1 MLVLVAAT
9 APVLAGAAVRDV
21 RVVYVVGL
29 AVSAGGAF
37 HGWVSYRAWVRS
49 DVLIV
54 VALAATCAISDPIFG
69 LWTLL
74 GGLCSAALLRS
85 RGISM
90 PWLTWGAGRQWAGFG
105 AAVPAGVALG
115 GLNLLMARAS
125 SDSARA
131 GGRLDGLL
139 DAVRAGVAEELGI
152 RLCLLAL
159 CIYLIGRLPRTRLE
173 QVLTYLVMVVP
184 HAALHFVTMP
194 TQLLAGTI
202 ILGAVFG
209 LPFAILLKR
218 FGVAPAIAA
227 HTLVDGIRLLA
238 LGS

>member
-1 MLVLVAAT
+1 
-9 APVLAGAAVRDV
+9 
-21 RVVYVVGL
+21 
-29 AVSAGGAF
+29 
-37 HGWVSYRAWVRS
+37 
-49 DVLIV
+49 
-54 VALAATCAISDPIFG
+54 
-69 LWTLL
+69 
-74 GGLCSAALLRS
+74 
-85 RGISM
+85 M
-90 PWLTWGAGRQWAGFG
+90 PWFTWGAGRQWAGFG

-194 TQLLAGTI
+194 TQLRRRFSIPEAG
-202 ILGAVFG
+202 GADRCSVAG
-209 LPFAILLKR
+209 AMNGTTGRALDCAASRSRTGTLREPIR
-218 FGVAPAIAA
+218 HRVAPRAHPVPGRSASPSRTGTLRVAIGDRR
-227 HTLVDGIRLLA
+227 TRDPPPFVSNMV
-238 LGS
+238 LGLQRFV